1 MSEISGVNNE
11 SSNYIVPPLDEMD
24 LVDAAEPQQELSLR
38 YGIKLGGYGLLVP
51 DEIESEVI
59 IDPKVFSVP
68 NTSENMLGL
77 ISMRGRFAPVF
88 DIAKMLDIPLQNHQK
103 MIIVLTIDGNSIA
116 FQYDSAHSLEL
127 PEYISKNQ
135 ATLPEAMIPFV
146 GDCYQITDQY
156 WYEFDIKTFVEQSA
170 SKISI

>member
-11 SSNYIVPPLDEMD
+11 SSNYIVPPLDEENF
-24 LVDAAEPQQELSLR
+24 VDEAEPQQELLLR
-38 YGIKLGGYGLLVP
+38 YGVRMGGYGLLVP
-51 DEIESEVI
+51 DESESEVI

-88 DIAKMLDIPLQNHQK
+88 DIAKMLDLPLQNHQK
-103 MIIVLTIDGNSIA
+103 MIIVLTIDGNCIA

-127 PEYISKNQ
+127 PEFISKNQ
-135 ATLPEAMIPFV
+135 STLPESMIPFV
-146 GDCYQITDQY
+146 GDYYQIADQY
-156 WYEFDIKTFVEQSA
+156 WYEFDFKTFVEQSA